1 MVRHRR
7 KEDKMNNP
15 ISRLLT
21 LTVALVLAAATLASC
36 SDTATPTAATTPA
49 PSTVPLS
56 GQIVIDGSSTVYPI
70 TQAIAEGFGAMY
82 TGVQIPVAFAGTGGG
97 FKKFALGETDIND
110 ASRLIKDTEAQAC
123 IDGGVTYQFFKV
135 GYDGI
140 TVVVNPQNDWA
151 ADITVAELKAIWNSA
166 STVTKWSDVR
176 AGWPDQ
182 KIDLYGPGTASG
194 TLDYFTTEING
205 KSGDI
210 RADYTPSEDDNVLVQ
225 GIAGDKY
232 AMGFFGY
239 AYYAENTDKLK
250 ELAVD
255 SGSGPV
261 KPTFETIKDGSYKP
275 LSRLLYLY
283 VNDKS
288 LARPEVSTFVKYYLT
303 QAKTVVAEVGY
314 VPLTDADYATELAK
328 LG

>member
-1 MVRHRR
+1 M
-7 KEDKMNNP
+7 KNSAAK
-15 ISRLLT
+15 ILT
-21 LTVALVLAAATLASC
+21 LAVTLVLAAATLASC
-36 SDTATPTAATTPA
+36 ASATPSAAATPT
-49 PSTVPLS
+49 PSVAPLS

-70 TQAIAEGFGAMY
+70 TQAVAEAFGALY
-82 TGVQIPVAFAGTGGG
+82 SGVQIPVAFAGTGGG

-110 ASRLIKDTEAQAC
+110 ASRLIKDIEAKAC
-123 IDGGVTYQFFKV
+123 ADGGVTYTSYKV

-151 ADITVAELKAIWNSA
+151 TDITVAELKAIWNSA
-166 STVTKWSDVR
+166 STVTKWSDIR

-210 RADYTPSEDDNVLVQ
+210 RSDYTPSEDDNVLVQ

-232 AMGFFGY
+232 SMGFFGY

-261 KPTFETIKDGSYKP
+261 KPTFDTIKDGSYKP
-275 LSRLLYLY
+275 LSRLLYIY

-288 LARPEVSTFVKYYLT
+288 LARPEVSTFVKFYLT
-303 QAKTVVAEVGY
+303 QASTVVADVGY
-314 VPLTDADYATELAK
+314 VPLTDADYAAELAK

>member
-1 MVRHRR
+1 MNHPNRSRIVR
-7 KEDKMNNP
+7 
-15 ISRLLT
+15 T
-21 LTVALVLAAATLASC
+21 LTTLATIVLAMAMLASC
-36 SDTATPTAATTPA
+36 SATATPTTSATPTTAAPTTP
-49 PSTVPLS
+49 PLS
-56 GQIVIDGSSTVYPI
+56 GKIVIDGSSTVFPI
-70 TQAIAEGFGAMY
+70 TQAVAEAFGAIH
-82 TGVQIPVAFAGTGGG
+82 TDVQIPVAFAGTGGG
-97 FKKFALGETDIND
+97 FAKFALGEIDIND
-110 ASRLIKDTEAQAC
+110 ASRTIKDAEAKAC
-123 IDGGVTYQFFKV
+123 TDAGIAYTFFKV

-151 ADITVAELKAIWNSA
+151 TDITTAELKAIWGSG
-166 STVTKWSDVR
+166 STITKWSDIR

-194 TLDYFTTEING
+194 TFDYFTTEING
-205 KSGDI
+205 KSGDV
-210 RADYTPSEDDNVLVQ
+210 RSDYTPSEDDNVLVQ

-255 SGSGPV
+255 AGSGPV
-261 KPTFETIKDGSYKP
+261 TPTFDTIKDGTYKP
-275 LSRLLYLY
+275 LSRLLYIY

-288 LARPEVSTFVKYYLT
+288 LERPEVKAFVDFYLT
-303 QAKTVVAEVGY
+303 QAKTLVAEVGY
-314 VPLTDADYATELAK
+314 VPLVDADYATELAK